1 MAVKKESG
9 DTSHLYDGKT
19 VRSSAPSRK
28 AIAGS
33 AGIGTEIPKDAIP
46 EIEVPKFIES
56 LLGGPIVPKMK
67 FLKPDKMVQNLQLA
81 VYCVLAALG
90 FLTFVVS
97 PGAGTIWF
105 MITGSVALASII
117 QIVVILFAAGLGF
130 YGVYKRDGRFLLGSQ
145 LLFILAI
152 LRFASSKVSLAY
164 SPDVL
169 ANNDFLLGTLVVVYA
184 VLLIMYIELS
194 SGVLRYSMLD
204 TSIRTNEVYVMN
216 PGKIV
221 GKYHRALVINPVIA
235 VVLATLV
242 LSANR
247 IVPIIVNI
255 FNGDLA
261 NQLRESVELTSVYGV
276 ALGTLF
282 VFLVVGG
289 LFALNLPTHIQNW
302 RESSGE

>member
-1 MAVKKESG
+1 MAVKRESG

-28 AIAGS
+28 ALAGS

-56 LLGGPIVPKMK
+56 LLGGPIIPKMK

-81 VYCVLAALG
+81 VYGILAALG
-90 FLTFVVS
+90 FLTFIVS

-105 MITGSVALASII
+105 MLTGSIGLASIL
-117 QIVVILFAAGLGF
+117 QIIVIITACGLGF
-130 YGVYKRDGRFLLGSQ
+130 YGVFKRDGRFLLGSQ
-145 LLFILAI
+145 LLFIVAI
-152 LRFASSKVSLAY
+152 MRFASYKDSL
-164 SPDVL
+164 SFDPFEL
-169 ANNDFLLGTLVVVYA
+169 ADNNFLLSTIVVIYA

-235 VVLATLV
+235 LILATLV
-242 LSANR
+242 LSANK
-247 IVPIIVNI
+247 IVPVIVNI
-255 FNGDLA
+255 FNSDLA
-261 NQLRESVELTSVYGV
+261 GQLRESVELTSVYGV

-282 VFLVVGG
+282 VFLIVGG

>member
-1 MAVKKESG
+1 MAVKRESG

-28 AIAGS
+28 ALAGS

-56 LLGGPIVPKMK
+56 LLGGPIIPKMK

-81 VYCVLAALG
+81 VYGILAALG
-90 FLTFVVS
+90 FLTFIES

-105 MITGSVALASII
+105 MLTGSIGLASII
-117 QIVVILFAAGLGF
+117 QIVVIVAACGLGF
-130 YGVYKRDGRFLLGSQ
+130 YGVFKRDGRFLLGSQ

-152 LRFASSKVSLAY
+152 MRFASSKVSL
-164 SPDVL
+164 SFDPFGL
-169 ANNDFLLGTLVVVYA
+169 ADNNFLLSTLVVIYA

-194 SGVLRYSMLD
+194 SGVLLYSMLD

-221 GKYHRALVINPVIA
+221 GKYHRALIINPVIA
-235 VVLATLV
+235 LILATLV
-242 LSANR
+242 LSANK
-247 IVPIIVNI
+247 IVPVIVNI
-255 FNGDLA
+255 FNSDLA
-261 NQLRESVELTSVYGV
+261 GQLRESVELTSVYGV

>member
-1 MAVKKESG
+1 
-9 DTSHLYDGKT
+9 
-19 VRSSAPSRK
+19 
-28 AIAGS
+28 
-33 AGIGTEIPKDAIP
+33 
-46 EIEVPKFIES
+46 
-56 LLGGPIVPKMK
+56 MK

-81 VYCVLAALG
+81 VYGILAALG
-90 FLTFVVS
+90 FLTFIVS

-105 MITGSVALASII
+105 MLTGSIGLASIL
-117 QIVVILFAAGLGF
+117 QIIVIITACGLGF
-130 YGVYKRDGRFLLGSQ
+130 YGVFKRDGRFLLGSQ
-145 LLFILAI
+145 LLFIVAI
-152 LRFASSKVSLAY
+152 MRFASSKVSL
-164 SPDVL
+164 SFDPFEL
-169 ANNDFLLGTLVVVYA
+169 ADNNFLLSTIVVIYA

-235 VVLATLV
+235 LILATLV
-242 LSANR
+242 LSANK
-247 IVPIIVNI
+247 IVPVIVNI
-255 FNGDLA
+255 FNSDLA
-261 NQLRESVELTSVYGV
+261 GQLRESVELTSVYGV

-282 VFLVVGG
+282 VFLIVGG

>member
-1 MAVKKESG
+1 MAVKRESG

-28 AIAGS
+28 ALAGS

-56 LLGGPIVPKMK
+56 LLGGPIIPKMK

-81 VYCVLAALG
+81 VYGILAALG
-90 FLTFVVS
+90 FLTFIVS

-105 MITGSVALASII
+105 MLTGSIGLASIL
-117 QIVVILFAAGLGF
+117 QIIVIITACGLGF
-130 YGVYKRDGRFLLGSQ
+130 YGVFKRDGRFLLGSQ
-145 LLFILAI
+145 LLFIVAI
-152 LRFASSKVSLAY
+152 MRFASSKVSLSY
-164 SPDVL
+164 DPFEL
-169 ANNDFLLGTLVVVYA
+169 AENNFLLSTIVVIYA

-235 VVLATLV
+235 LILATLV
-242 LSANR
+242 LSANK
-247 IVPIIVNI
+247 IVPVIVNI
-255 FNGDLA
+255 FNSDLA
-261 NQLRESVELTSVYGV
+261 GQLRESVELTSVYGV

-282 VFLVVGG
+282 VFLIVGG